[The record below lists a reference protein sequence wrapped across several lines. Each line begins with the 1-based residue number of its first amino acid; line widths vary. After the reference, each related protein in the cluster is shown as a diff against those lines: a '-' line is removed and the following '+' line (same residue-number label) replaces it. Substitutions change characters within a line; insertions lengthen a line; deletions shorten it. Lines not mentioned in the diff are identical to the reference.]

1 MSHPDEGLIHA
12 WLDGE
17 LDAEEAA
24 RVERLVAEDA
34 AWAAAAAEA
43 RGLIAAS
50 ARILSHLDSVPGDV
64 LPKDSR
70 SGGGVAGGTAA
81 PATRRANTGFTVQ
94 PWMRLAA
101 GFVLVVGVGYAARS
115 AFTGSEVTPMVAS
128 EESVVA
134 VGASEAAGVSADRVV
149 ADVAAPAPVAPG
161 TVGTRVDAPAA
172 APTATSAASTDATPA
187 AGQAFAAKAVTP
199 SLVETAVAS
208 GNIAKTSDSIATRE
222 RVLAEGRAAQAKA
235 AQSAERLDLSNV
247 VVTAAPAA
255 PEARRAES
263 DRVSS
268 LAPTRDAMREA
279 SREAPRAVGGATTS
293 GLSMRRDMAAVA
305 DASTRLTGCWRTT
318 GAAASDSILVN
329 PLVLRSAG
337 DTLVIAINT
346 KSDSALVRVQSST
359 IYSGTVVDANGR
371 RVAFSMT
378 RVVCPARP

>member
-235 AQSAERLDLSNV
+235 AQSTERLDLSNV

-263 DRVSS
+263 DRASS
-268 LAPTRDAMREA
+268 LAPTRDV
-279 SREAPRAVGGATTS
+279 SREAARAVGGATTS
-293 GLSMRRDMAAVA
+293 GLSMRSSMAALA

-318 GAAASDSILVN
+318 GGAASDSILVN

-337 DTLVIAINT
+337 DTLVITINA
-346 KSDSALVRVQSST
+346 KPDSALVRVQSST
-359 IYSGTVVDANGR
+359 VYSGTVVDANGR